1 MSHSILCLLFH
12 INVIDSR
19 PIITICLRIFKIKI
33 SDNSSYILV
42 ILRMFILLIIC
53 AINCFMIRIVERF
66 CLRSEGLF
74 TEMLMSI
81 F

>member
-12 INVIDSR
+12 INVIDS
-19 PIITICLRIFKIKI
+19 IITICLRIFKIKI